1 MKIVLADKVLHKLI
15 IERDFG
21 DFITPSDEAEAIA
34 IAGGYWL
41 ATGKKATVYISADGF
56 MNTLNFI
63 TSWVIPEKIG
73 MHLVISIGRTEPSH
87 IVATEITPDIITI
100 LKTYDTENISFEL
113 MQKQS

>member
-15 IERDFG
+15 TEKDFG
-21 DFITPSDEAEAIA
+21 EFITPSDEAEAIA

-41 ATGKKATVYISADGF
+41 ATGKKAEVYISADGF

-73 MHLVISIGRTEPSH
+73 MHLIISIGRTEPSH
-87 IVATEITPDIITI
+87 IVATEITPDILRI
-100 LKTYDTENISFEL
+100 LETYDNEKFSYEL
-113 MQKQS
+113 INKNG